1 MSSMQRFMV
10 FCLFLLTFT
19 VGTSEFVVI
28 GLLNEIA
35 EGLNQTISSI
45 GIMVTGFAVAF
56 AVGTPIFTSLLSRFP
71 KYPLILSALLVFIA
85 GNVLGAC
92 SHSFTILFLSRIV
105 TAIVTGVLIAN
116 AMTLAS
122 VKVPQEKIGSVI
134 SIVFSGFTI
143 AGVLGVPLGTYIGQ
157 TSGWRMTFW
166 SIVILGGVLFVISLF
181 ALPRDVKGEKGS
193 LKLLVKFIAH
203 PKIILTAL
211 IPALSIGAT
220 YAVYTYLTPLLEE
233 AVGIPRNYISA
244 VLLMYGVISVV
255 SNLLAGAIA
264 KRESI
269 SKLRFVFLI
278 QAVILA
284 ALFLTSHLSILALI
298 NIGLMSLVMYL
309 AVPALQMYFIQMADR
324 YFPAAKDLASALTP
338 ISLNVGIALGSLIGS
353 WTATGMGLI
362 HVTWIGGI
370 IALLASFVTFISYRI
385 NRK

>member
-1 MSSMQRFMV
+1 MSRPREFDYEQVLHAATDVFREYGYNASSYELLMKGTNLKKQSLYGAFGDKKSLFEKSISFYCSNFLTRFEKMMS
-10 FCLFLLTFT
+10 LN
-19 VGTSEFVVI
+19 SS
-28 GLLNEIA
+28 GL
-35 EGLNQTISSI
+35 
-45 GIMVTGFAVAF
+45 V
-56 AVGTPIFTSLLSRFP
+56 
-71 KYPLILSALLVFIA
+71 ALLCMQKNFLKSDPEKLDVGCLIVNATLEVTFIM
-85 GNVLGAC
+85 
-92 SHSFTILFLSRIV
+92 
-105 TAIVTGVLIAN
+105 TGVLIAN

-143 AGVLGVPLGTYIGQ
+143 AGILGVPLGTYIGQ

-193 LKLLVKFIAH
+193 LKLLVKFITH

-244 VLLMYGVISVV
+244 VLLMYGIISVV

-269 SKLRFVFLI
+269 SKLRFVFII
-278 QAVILA
+278 QAVILG

-298 NIGLMSLVMYL
+298 IIGLMSLVMYL

-324 YFPAAKDLASALTP
+324 YFQRPR
-338 ISLNVGIALGSLIGS
+338 
-353 WTATGMGLI
+353 
-362 HVTWIGGI
+362 TW
-370 IALLASFVTFISYRI
+370 LLR
-385 NRK
+385 